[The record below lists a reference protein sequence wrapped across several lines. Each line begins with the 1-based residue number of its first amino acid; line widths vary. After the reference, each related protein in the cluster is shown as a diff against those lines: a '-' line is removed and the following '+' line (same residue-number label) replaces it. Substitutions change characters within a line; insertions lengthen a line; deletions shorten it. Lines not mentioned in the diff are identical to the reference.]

1 MKYCGTSK
9 EQRIEM
15 ALLILKKPSL
25 DFSFISFYFGSSITS
40 ALLFSW
46 LEVNGLAEKESKN
59 SNWTFYVYKIRQ
71 YVQQEASEEELK
83 LFQEKINKAWQ
94 ERHLEDYFN
103 RQPISTQ
110 KDIEMHLHLLAF
122 FTTLGISL
130 YFWFLGMM
138 LIWYRQGVSLVLLA
152 GVATLLVMMVLVCTK
167 YGGSNLFLYIAL
179 CIFWGFIVFP
189 VISLIC
195 FVILSKMQLMP

>member
-15 ALLILKKPSL
+15 ALLILKQPSL

-46 LEVNGLAEKESKN
+46 LEVNGLAERESKD

-71 YVQQEASEEELK
+71 YLEQEASEEEIQK
-83 LFQEKINKAWQ
+83 FQAKINQAWQ
-94 ERHLEDYFN
+94 ERHLADYFA
-103 RQPISTQ
+103 RQRMPTQ
-110 KDIEMHLHLLAF
+110 NDIEMHLHWLAF
-122 FTTLGISL
+122 LTVLCGSF
-130 YFWFLGMM
+130 YFWFLYTM
-138 LIWYRQGVSLVLLA
+138 LILWRQGVSFILWI
-152 GVATLLVMMVLVCTK
+152 GVAALLIRMILVGSE
-167 YGGSNLFLYIAL
+167 YGGSNLFLYMAL
-179 CIFWGFIVFP
+179 CVFWGFIVGP
-189 VISLIC
+189 AVSLIC